1 MTTAVPDWD
10 LYRSLLAVLDE
21 GSLSGAA
28 RALGLTQPTIGRHVD
43 TLESALGLE
52 LFTRSQQGLQP
63 TDAAL
68 QLRPYAENL
77 AATAAALVRAASGER
92 EAVRGVVRIA
102 ASEMIGIE
110 VLPAILTPL
119 RERYPEL
126 VFELALSS
134 AVKDLIRREADIAVR
149 MVGPTQ
155 EALIARR
162 IGEIKVGLHA
172 SRRYIARAGRPER
185 MDDLARH
192 TLIGFDKETPAI
204 RSMRRRVSGF
214 DRMMFALR
222 ADSDLAQLAMIR
234 AGYGIGGCQIGIAR
248 RDPDLVP
255 LLPDA
260 FMLGLDTWV
269 AMHED
274 LKSSRRCRIVFDA
287 LVEGLNAYL
296 AWQNAS

>member
-1 MTTAVPDWD
+1 MTTTNPGWD
-10 LYRSLLAVLDE
+10 LYRTLLAVLDE

-43 TLESALGLE
+43 ALETALGLE
-52 LFTRSQQGLQP
+52 LFTRSQHGLQP

-68 QLRPYAENL
+68 ELRPYAESL
-77 AATAAALVRAASGER
+77 AATAAALVRAASAER
-92 EAVRGVVRIA
+92 DAVRGVVRIA

-134 AVKDLIRREADIAVR
+134 TVEDLIRREADIAVR
-149 MVGPTQ
+149 MVEPKQ
-155 EALIARR
+155 EALVIKRV
-162 IGEIKVGLHA
+162 GEIRVGLHA
-172 SRRYIARAGRPER
+172 SRGYLARAGTPRRIE
-185 MDDLARH
+185 DLARH
-192 TLIGFDKETPAI
+192 SAIGFDRETPAI
-204 RSMRRRVSGF
+204 RSMRKRVPGF

-234 AGYGIGGCQIGIAR
+234 AGYGIGGCQVGIAR
-248 RDPDLVP
+248 RDPELVP
-255 LLPDA
+255 VLPDA

-274 LKSSRRCRIVFDA
+274 LRSSRRCRVVFDA
-287 LVEGLNAYL
+287 LVDGLDRYL
-296 AWQNAS
+296 AWQNAA